1 MFKEKNW
8 GRIMQKWS
16 HDTSR
21 LNHVE
26 IAKLEKDGLDVIND
40 VEKYAQLGF
49 KAIAESDFDR
59 FKWLG
64 LYVQRPKTDEF
75 FMLRVKIPGG
85 VLQAKQAKVVAEL
98 AKEYGRDLLDVTT
111 RHSIQFHWISV
122 QSLPDIFQRL
132 AEVGLTTVAAAGDCP
147 RNIVSSPLAGIDPD
161 EIFDAS
167 SIVRELNRFFEYNR
181 DFSNL
186 PRKFKI
192 AITTS
197 PYNSIHGE
205 INDVAFTPAEKQIG
219 GEIVK
224 GFHVAVGGGLSA
236 QPILAKTV
244 DLFVRPEEVLKVAV
258 AVATIFRDYG
268 YREKRNH
275 ARLKFLVA
283 DWGIEKFTDELL
295 AITGPFE
302 RRGTDLTVGWNK
314 GLFHGVHQQNKPGL
328 NYVGL
333 TIPAGRLSASDLAD
347 IARLADHYGNG
358 ELRTCNSQD
367 IILINIPDEKLAALL
382 AEKAVVK
389 FSPDSSSFLANAVTC
404 TGKEFCPFAVAE
416 TKHSIQE
423 ITQYLD
429 AKIVIDVPIRISI
442 SGCKHSCGQP
452 QVADI
457 GLQGN
462 IVSIDGKPTESFEI
476 WVGGILGPSAALATK
491 LTGLI
496 TKENIS
502 QALVEIISFYKE
514 SRDKGEVFHNFIN
527 RVGNSAIQEKINAF
541 VV

>member
-1 MFKEKNW
+1 
-8 GRIMQKWS
+8 MQKWGQ
-16 HDTSR
+16 DTSK
-21 LNHVE
+21 LNNVE
-26 IAKLEKDGLDVIND
+26 IAKLEKDGLDVLGD
-40 VEKYAQLGF
+40 VEKYARLGF
-49 KAIAESDFDR
+49 KAITDSDFDR

-64 LYVQRPKTDEF
+64 LYVQRPKADEF

-85 VLQAKQAKVVAEL
+85 VLRANQAKVVAEL

-111 RHSIQFHWISV
+111 RHSLQFHWIRV
-122 QSLPDIFQRL
+122 QSLPDMFRRL

-147 RNIVSSPLAGIDPD
+147 RNIVSSPLAGIDP
-161 EIFDAS
+161 EELFDAS
-167 SIVRELNRFFEYNR
+167 PIVRELNRFFEYNR

-219 GEIVK
+219 GKIIQ

-236 QPILAKTV
+236 QPMLAKTV
-244 DLFVRPEEVLKVAV
+244 DIFVRPEEVLKVAV

-283 DWGIEKFTDELL
+283 DWGIEKFTEELL
-295 AITGPFE
+295 KITGPFMKS
-302 RRGTDLTVGWNK
+302 GTDLTVGWNK
-314 GLFHGVHQQNKPGL
+314 GLFHGVRKQSRPNL

-333 TIPAGRLSASDLAD
+333 TIPAGRLSADDLNE
-347 IARLADHYGNG
+347 IARLAEHCGNG

-367 IILINIPDEKLAALL
+367 ILLINIPDEKISTLL
-382 AEKAVVK
+382 AEKVVKK

-416 TKHSIQE
+416 TKQSIVE
-423 ITQYLD
+423 ITQFLD
-429 AKIVIDVPIRISI
+429 EKITTDVPIRISI

-452 QVADI
+452 QIADI

-462 IVSIDGKPTESFEI
+462 VISIDGKATESFEI
-476 WVGGILGPSAALATK
+476 WVGGRLGPSAAFATK
-491 LTGLI
+491 LSGVVA
-496 TKENIS
+496 KEKIG
-502 QALVEIISFYKE
+502 QALLEIISFYKE
-514 SRDKGEVFHNFIN
+514 NRSEGELFNTFIN
-527 RVGNSAIQEKINAF
+527 RIGNLAIQEKINTFIA
-541 VV
+541 